1 MPEEALALCLC
12 TSCQIQGST
21 NFVQKYTSPDFLRIL
36 LQHKLCGGARR
47 CEESMRATSGIMRDM
62 AYRQGIEY
70 QKHNEVSRY
79 MWIVRPATTDIR
91 YAQYPGQR
99 VPFTFHVESNR
110 QKDTKTN
117 QVSKTPSRQYEQ

>member
-1 MPEEALALCLC
+1 MPEDALALC
-12 TSCQIQGST
+12 TSCQIQCST
-21 NFVQKYTSPDFLRIL
+21 NFVQKYTSPDVFNTL
-36 LQHKLCGGARR
+36 LKHKLYGGARR

-91 YAQYPGQR
+91 YVQ
-99 VPFTFHVESNR
+99 
-110 QKDTKTN
+110 
-117 QVSKTPSRQYEQ
+117 